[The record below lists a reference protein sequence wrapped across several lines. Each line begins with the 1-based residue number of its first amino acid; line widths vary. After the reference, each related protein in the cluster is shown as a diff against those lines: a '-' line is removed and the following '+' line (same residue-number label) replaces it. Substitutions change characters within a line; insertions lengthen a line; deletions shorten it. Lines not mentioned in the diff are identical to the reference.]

1 MKAKIGSFFEFSIYQ
16 KLKACD
22 KVLIVSLF
30 YLFIYLFIDIMPAL
44 KSSSKFKSFVLSR
57 WMCYVVLI
65 WALSSSIAIMMVLG
79 ELE

>member
-30 YLFIYLFIDIMPAL
+30 FFFFFIDIMFAL

-57 WMCYVVLI
+57 
-65 WALSSSIAIMMVLG
+65 
-79 ELE
+79 